1 MPNKIS
7 NNMYNDKLKFL
18 VACHM
23 YWINNSIVAWQSGNI
38 VQMCFQAFEY
48 IKSMANRLDSLFLLN
63 TEIHHTNRTY
73 LFFIRIDY
81 KVLFWKISFNR
92 ISKQH
97 LFILIETKLPESF
110 HNAYEYSFIPVSFF
124 WIIFSNPT
132 TFYILL

>member
-23 YWINNSIVAWQSGNI
+23 YRINNSIVAWQSGNV

-48 IKSMANRLDSLFLLN
+48 NKSMTKRIDSLFLLN
-63 TEIHHTNRTY
+63 TEIYHTYRY
-73 LFFIRIDY
+73 FDIYIY
-81 KVLFWKISFNR
+81 IWCKILFWKISSNR